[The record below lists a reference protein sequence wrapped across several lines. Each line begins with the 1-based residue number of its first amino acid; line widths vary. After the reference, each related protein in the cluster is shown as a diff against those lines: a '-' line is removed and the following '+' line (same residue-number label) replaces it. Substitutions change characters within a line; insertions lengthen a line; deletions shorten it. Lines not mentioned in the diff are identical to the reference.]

1 MYVKGKK
8 EKRERKWRV
17 RWRLGWQ
24 KASHTVVNVSE
35 PGPGN
40 MQMAHRSQISFKLI

>member
-1 MYVKGKK
+1 MWGKK
-8 EKRERKWRV
+8 EKKEKGKEMEDEMEV
-17 RWRLGWQ
+17 

-40 MQMAHRSQISFKLI
+40 MQMARRSQISFKLI